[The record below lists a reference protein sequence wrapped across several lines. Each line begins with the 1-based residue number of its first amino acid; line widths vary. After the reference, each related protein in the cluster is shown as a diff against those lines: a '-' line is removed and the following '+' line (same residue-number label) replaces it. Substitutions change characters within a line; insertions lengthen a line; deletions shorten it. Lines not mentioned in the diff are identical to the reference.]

1 MTNGTENS
9 RNFQI
14 SGKKDNRLST
24 YLILYRKFRLNRSRP
39 KNLENT
45 SCRNFDWSMETM
57 VPWRSW
63 QKGHEETP
71 TTNLFACGQL
81 AADHPCQGTFVTQC
95 AVRTFNVSMA
105 FWPRFQNFRS
115 ELTRK
120 KIFLAN
126 VIRLQLSRK
135 CAGRIGIHL
144 FFDSMKELGH

>member
-9 RNFQI
+9 RTRPVEILIGRWKQW
-14 SGKKDNRLST
+14 SLDGLDKKETR
-24 YLILYRKFRLNRSRP
+24 RP
-39 KNLENT
+39 P
-45 SCRNFDWSMETM
+45 R
-57 VPWRSW
+57 
-63 QKGHEETP
+63 
-71 TTNLFACGQL
+71 TNLFACGQL
-81 AADHPCQGTFVTQC
+81 AADHPCQGTFVTQR

-105 FWPRFQNFRS
+105 FWPIIFRNFKS

-126 VIRLQLSRK
+126 VIRVQLSRK